1 MKKFTIFQLLAISMF
16 FVCIF
21 SFYIGY
27 ALCESKSGNII
38 WDKTFGGSDRDVALS
53 ITQTEDGGY
62 AISGYTRSKGKGKTD
77 AWAIKLDEWGN
88 MVWDKTFGLSDNDV
102 AYSIIQ
108 IKDGGYAISGYTI
121 FKNIGEADLYI
132 IKLDEKGNRVWDK
145 IFFGS
150 KWDSARSI
158 IQTEDEGYVIS
169 GYTWSKGSGKQ
180 DAWVIKLN
188 NKGDMVWNKTFGG
201 YDDDMASSIIQTKNG
216 DYVAVG
222 WTMSKGSGKQ
232 DAWVIKL
239 DEQGNIKWDKT
250 FGGTNYDSAR
260 SIIQTEDEGYVI
272 SGYTWSKG
280 AGKADG
286 WIIKLDEQ
294 GNIKWDKRIGGSNG
308 DDILSIIQAKDG
320 DYIAV
325 GETESKGAGDWDGWI
340 IKLDEQGNTKWDKTI
355 GGSYCDSILSII
367 QTKDGD
373 YIAAGWTMSKG
384 AGGADAWIIKLE
396 EKE

>member
-1 MKKFTIFQLLAISMF
+1 MKRIINFQLIVIFVFLVVISF
-16 FVCIF
+16 CC
-21 SFYIGY
+21 IGY
-27 ALCESKSGNII
+27 ASEEALI
-38 WDKTFGGSDRDVALS
+38 WEKTFGGSDRDVALS
-53 ITQTEDGGY
+53 IIQTEDGGY
-62 AISGYTRSKGKGKTD
+62 AISGYTRSKGKGKAD

-108 IKDGGYAISGYTI
+108 TKDGGYAISGYTI

-132 IKLDEKGNRVWDK
+132 IKLDENGNRVWDK

-150 KWDSARSI
+150 KWDSAHSL

-201 YDDDMASSIIQTKNG
+201 YDDDMASSIIQTKDG

-250 FGGTNYDSAR
+250 FGGSDDDCAYSIIQTEDGGYTISGYTRSKGKGKADAWVIKLNNKGNMVWNKTFGGYDDDIAR
-260 SIIQTEDEGYVI
+260 SIIQTEDGDYVI
-272 SGYTWSKG
+272 VGETQSKG
-280 AGKADG
+280 AGEWDA

-294 GNIKWDKRIGGSNG
+294 GNVEWDKAIGGS
-308 DDILSIIQAKDG
+308 S
-320 DYIAV
+320 
-325 GETESKGAGDWDGWI
+325 W
-340 IKLDEQGNTKWDKTI
+340 
-355 GGSYCDSILSII
+355 DSILSII
-367 QTKDGD
+367 QTEDGD
-373 YIAAGWTMSKG
+373 YVVAGWTMSKG
-384 AGGADAWIIKLE
+384 AGEADAWVIKLDKKGNLE
-396 EKE
+396 